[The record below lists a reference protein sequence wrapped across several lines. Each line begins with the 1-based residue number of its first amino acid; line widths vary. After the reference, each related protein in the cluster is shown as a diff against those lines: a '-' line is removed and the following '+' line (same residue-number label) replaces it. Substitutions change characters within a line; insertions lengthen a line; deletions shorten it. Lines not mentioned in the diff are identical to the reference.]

1 MSGYFPTYQPIFELD
16 AEGLALLDVLLQT
29 QAVYDAAKLLHHAY
43 KHAYVCVTAHRVWYH
58 GVDNVWVELE
68 NGLLLRNMLS
78 SPTGIWGVV
87 RDQLRTTSTE
97 VMECSDALIL
107 KKIQSERYN
116 IMSLMDKLRSA
127 EFKNDVMRAAG
138 EMFFM
143 ANLADI
149 KIKPQHQ
156 VVALQ
161 DVDRMLEEL
170 SAKWTRQMGAL
181 LQPPPEIFKEV
192 FKEDC
197 EKRKAKIP
205 SKVRADVW
213 NTYQDQNMAI
223 GKCCCCKRATIKQA
237 DFEVGHVVAEACG
250 GTMEI
255 NNLRP
260 ICSVCNKSMGRLNM
274 VEYVKRYGYYI
285 G

>member
-1 MSGYFPTYQPIFELD
+1 MSKYFSTPQPAFELD
-16 AEGLALLDVLLQT
+16 AEGLALLDVLYQT

-58 GVDNVWVELE
+58 EMGDNVWVELE
-68 NGLLLRNMLS
+68 NGQQLRNKLS
-78 SPTGIWGVV
+78 SIYGVV
-87 RDQLRTTSTE
+87 RDQLRTTATE
-97 VMECSDALIL
+97 VMECRDQELQKNLQLDCL
-107 KKIQSERYN
+107 KITN
-116 IMSLMDKLRSA
+116 LMSKLRA
-127 EFKNDVMRAAG
+127 VEFKNDVMRAAG
-138 EMFFM
+138 ELFFM

-161 DVDRMLEEL
+161 DVDQMLEAL

-181 LQPPPEIFKEV
+181 LQPPPEIFKE
-192 FKEDC
+192 EY
-197 EKRKAKIP
+197 EKRVKAKIP

-237 DFEVGHVVAEACG
+237 DFEVGHVIAEACG

-274 VEYVKRYGYYI
+274 VDYVKRYGYYI

>member
-16 AEGLALLDVLLQT
+16 AEGLALLEVLYKS

-58 GVDNVWVELE
+58 EMGNVWVELE
-68 NGLLLRNMLS
+68 SGQQLRNKLS
-78 SPTGIWGVV
+78 SSASIYGVLK
-87 RDQLRTTSTE
+87 DQLRRFATDDI
-97 VMECSDALIL
+97 ECREMQNKIL
-107 KKIQSERYN
+107 ELTQLR
-116 IMSLMDKLRSA
+116 DKLRSA

-161 DVDRMLEEL
+161 DVDRMLDAL

-181 LQPPPEIFKEV
+181 LQPPPEIFKE
-192 FKEDC
+192 DY
-197 EKRKAKIP
+197 EKRVKAKIP

-274 VEYVKRYGYYI
+274 VDYVKRYGYYI

>member
-1 MSGYFPTYQPIFELD
+1 MSAYFPTYQPIFELD
-16 AEGLALLDVLLQT
+16 AEGLALLDVLYQT

-43 KHAYVCVTAHRVWYH
+43 KHAYVCVTAHRVWFYEM
-58 GVDNVWVELE
+58 GNVWVELE
-68 NGLLLRNMLS
+68 NGQQLRNKLS
-78 SPTGIWGVV
+78 SPTGILGVV
-87 RDQLRTTSTE
+87 RDQLRNTVIAACDCNDQE
-97 VMECSDALIL
+97 LQKKNQSDATKITLLMHNL
-107 KKIQSERYN
+107 KST
-116 IMSLMDKLRSA
+116 

-138 EMFFM
+138 ELFFM

-156 VVALQ
+156 VVAIK
-161 DVDRMLEEL
+161 DVDQMLEEL
-170 SAKWTRQMGAL
+170 SAKWTRQMRAL
-181 LQPPPEIFKEV
+181 LQPPEV
-192 FKEDC
+192 FKEVKEDY

-237 DFEVGHVVAEACG
+237 DFEVGHVIAEACG

-274 VEYVKRYGYYI
+274 VDYVKRYGYYI

>member
-1 MSGYFPTYQPIFELD
+1 MSAYFPTPQSEFELD
-16 AEGLALLDVLLQT
+16 AEGLALLEVLYQT

-43 KHAYVCVTAHRVWYH
+43 KRAYVCVTAHRVWYH
-58 GVDNVWVELE
+58 EMGDNVWVELE
-68 NGLLLRNMLS
+68 NGQQLRNKLS
-78 SPTGIWGVV
+78 SFTGILGVV
-87 RDQLRTTSTE
+87 RDHLRKAATE
-97 VMECSDALIL
+97 VMECIDQELQIKL
-107 KKIQSERYN
+107 QSECLK
-116 IMSLMDKLRSA
+116 ITSLMDKLRSS

-138 EMFFM
+138 ELYFM

-161 DVDRMLEEL
+161 DVDRMLDAL
-170 SAKWTRQMGAL
+170 SAKLSAQMGAL
-181 LQPPPEIFKEV
+181 LQPPAEV
-192 FKEDC
+192 FKDDY
-197 EKRKAKIP
+197 EKRVKAKIP

-237 DFEVGHVVAEACG
+237 DFEVGHVIAEACG